1 VLFDNHVQ
9 ELQFSGLNLSATE
22 KEVFRSQVKFPILI
36 DQQQDLNL
44 KVISENYIPLIVTN
58 VTWHNIYIH
67 RIIKKASYLNHII
80 SFYNLQG

>member
-1 VLFDNHVQ
+1 MLFDNHVQ
-9 ELQFSGLNLSATE
+9 ELQFSSLNLSATE

-58 VTWHNIYIH
+58 VT
-67 RIIKKASYLNHII
+67 
-80 SFYNLQG
+80 

>member
-1 VLFDNHVQ
+1 MLFDNHVQ

-58 VTWHNIYIH
+58 VT
-67 RIIKKASYLNHII
+67 
-80 SFYNLQG
+80 